1 MKKRLVVAGLALAP
15 VVMCLAVL
23 ALAEPAVAAALIRYP
38 GSIRAADDGLEF
50 KQMGQGIITWQGV
63 YESNV
68 DAATVANWYADR
80 LHVPPEDTFGPD
92 SMGCTMMT
100 QAELLYRVE
109 RAQVIVLCARPY
121 GTQVVVNEKL
131 TVWR

>member
-1 MKKRLVVAGLALAP
+1 MKNRLIVAGLALVP
-15 VVMCLAVL
+15 VLMCLAVL

-38 GSIRAADDGLEF
+38 GSVRAVDDGLQF

-63 YESNV
+63 YES
-68 DAATVANWYADR
+68 DADAVTVANWYAER
-80 LHVPPEDTFGPD
+80 LHVSLEDTFGPD

-109 RAQVIVLCARPY
+109 RAQVVVLCARPF